1 MAIVQISK
9 IIHRTGSVSE
19 LPQLDIGEIGFAS
32 DEQRL
37 FIGNDP
43 AWVPPDG
50 NQPTNTEI
58 LTNSPN
64 CKIDFS
70 QGSGSLNL
78 PIDRVSITGGTN
90 GAVLQTDGT
99 GNVSWTN
106 TPLISGRYN
115 MHANAGGVYFT
126 DTITGNVYHITMTQV

>member
-70 QGSGSLNL
+70 QGSGSLSL
-78 PIDRVSITGGTN
+78 PIDRVSITGGSD
-90 GAVLQTDGT
+90 GQVLTTDGT
-99 GNVSWTN
+99 GNVSWSD
-106 TPLISGRYN
+106 TPSISGFFT
-115 MHANAGGVYFT
+115 MHANANGVYFT
-126 DTITGNVYHITMTQV
+126 ETSSGNVYHVTMNQV

>member
-58 LTNSPN
+58 LTNSAN
-64 CKIDFS
+64 CRIDFS
-70 QGSGSLNL
+70 Q
-78 PIDRVSITGGTN
+78 
-90 GAVLQTDGT
+90 
-99 GNVSWTN
+99 
-106 TPLISGRYN
+106 ISGDIN
-115 MHANAGGVYFT
+115 ISSTFTMSANSSGVYLT
-126 DTITGNVYHITMTQV
+126 EISSGNVYSITMTQV

>member
-50 NQPTNTEI
+50 NLPTNTEI

-64 CKIDFS
+64 CQIDFAQVTGAANVTS
-70 QGSGSLNL
+70 M
-78 PIDRVSITGGTN
+78 SINNHFTMSAN
-90 GAVLQTDGT
+90 VDGVFLT
-99 GNVSWTN
+99 E
-106 TPLISGRYN
+106 ISS
-115 MHANAGGVYFT
+115 
-126 DTITGNVYHITMTQV
+126 GNVYQISMTQV